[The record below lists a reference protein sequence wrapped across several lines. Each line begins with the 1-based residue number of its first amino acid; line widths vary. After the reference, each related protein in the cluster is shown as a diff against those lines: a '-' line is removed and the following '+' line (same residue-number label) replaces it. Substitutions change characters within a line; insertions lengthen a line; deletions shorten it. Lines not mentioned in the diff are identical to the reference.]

1 MSELDEYKHQMAAAN
16 SNHAASWAA
25 DREKIVELEA
35 EVARLVDQYDTL
47 MREKVAVEEEAE
59 RLRGE
64 RREAIRALVYACHS
78 GGMDLSEYVPDC
90 LMADAVERERR
101 VDAALEGR
109 E

>member
-1 MSELDEYKHQMAAAN
+1 VSELDDYRRAMLPDHPEPMCVRLCAT
-16 SNHAASWAA
+16 
-25 DREKIVELEA
+25 
-35 EVARLVDQYDTL
+35 VARLRVENERLTERGYAAARQ
-47 MREKVAVEEEAE
+47 VAELAEENE